1 MTLTSTFMLSD
12 PTDSI
17 LGFCPQPVPGATFTE
32 KEKKGFC
39 PLNPAWLQGEKT
51 PGTAESQD
59 SPW

>member
-1 MTLTSTFMLSD
+1 MLSD